1 MPAGLSMP
9 LHLMV
14 WPNSYCKLERL
25 NDTEKKKVI
34 THCITGMDAAAFTKL
49 KAMDTKVVARMFWR
63 CAFLC
68 HVRTLP
74 QVVVFASVEVHLA
87 CICHSSA

>member
-14 WPNSYCKLERL
+14 WPPSYCKLDRF

-34 THCITGMDAAAFTKL
+34 TQCISEIDAAAFTKL
-49 KAMDTKVVARMFWR
+49 KAMDTKVVAKIFWR
-63 CAFLC
+63 CVFLC